1 MMTLTC
7 QTICIPTTTA
17 ASEQLPLPRL
27 LIKAHSRAPPTR
39 VRRRVEDLDKK
50 NCSRVPSLDQLSMMT
65 HLTII
70 LVTSLVSRAPSASS
84 QPCRPSSSSM

>member
-7 QTICIPTTTA
+7 QTICTPTTTA

-39 VRRRVEDLDKK
+39 VRRRVEDLDQK
-50 NCSRVPSLDQLSMMT
+50 NY
-65 HLTII
+65 
-70 LVTSLVSRAPSASS
+70 
-84 QPCRPSSSSM
+84 